1 MKIVNNKIEIDID
14 ELDAAMINK
23 LINFFQIPTNEI
35 SDSYHTF
42 LDLYTHRIEL
52 FIALCKQI
60 SYQEHLYEI
69 ETGLEQNSV
78 VWKSKKHSDGS
89 EWEGWFILGIN
100 KLRGEQITYHLP
112 ISYWEQCSFEEL
124 KTAPDWDGHN
134 SKDVLE
140 RLKSL

>member
-14 ELDAAMINK
+14 ELNAEMINK

-42 LDLYTHRIEL
+42 LDLYNHRIEL
-52 FIALCKQI
+52 FIALCKQLNFDSAGNTNLI
-60 SYQEHLYEI
+60 
-69 ETGLEQNSV
+69 
-78 VWKSKKHSDGS
+78 WKSKKHSDGS

-100 KLRGEQITYHLP
+100 KLKGEQITYHLP
-112 ISYWEQCSFEEL
+112 IAYWEQCAFEEL
-124 KTAPDWDGHN
+124 ECAPDYDLHTP
-134 SKDVLE
+134 KDVLE

>member
-14 ELDAAMINK
+14 ELNAAMINK

-35 SDSYHTF
+35 SDGFHTF

-52 FIALCKQI
+52 FIALCYAQDKQTNVCRV
-60 SYQEHLYEI
+60 S
-69 ETGLEQNSV
+69 NSL

-100 KLRGEQITYHLP
+100 KLQGEQITYHLP

-124 KTAPDWDGHN
+124 ECAPDWDGHTP
-134 SKDVLE
+134 KDVLE

>member
-1 MKIVNNKIEIDID
+1 MKITNNKIEIDID
-14 ELDAAMINK
+14 ELNAAMINK

-52 FIALCKQI
+52 FIALC
-60 SYQEHLYEI
+60 YAQEKLI
-69 ETGLEQNSV
+69 NVCRVSNSF

-89 EWEGWFILGIN
+89 KWEGWFILGIN
-100 KLRGEQITYHLP
+100 KEKGKQITYHLP
-112 ISYWEQCSFEEL
+112 ISYWEQCAFEEL
-124 KTAPDWDGHN
+124 EIAPEYDNHTP
-134 SKDVLE
+134 KDVLE